1 MKKYAVFTKTE
12 FVPTHELSLSNKIIE
27 KEDVLTVLDII
38 RNWVHSIDPNVL
50 VYYKGNIPDVN
61 MFTAMN
67 PIAIGDNMGFVV
79 IHKESNVRFRL
90 GFFKKTYETHEVK

>member
-38 RNWVHSIDPNVL
+38 RNWVQ
-50 VYYKGNIPDVN
+50 
-61 MFTAMN
+61 
-67 PIAIGDNMGFVV
+67 
-79 IHKESNVRFRL
+79 SNVRFRL